1 MNRFSA
7 TKRSKGNESDFL
19 HVKTQ
24 RFVIHEIPRLL

>member
-7 TKRSKGNESDFL
+7 KKCSKGNKSDFL

-24 RFVIHEIPRLL
+24 RFVLHEIPRLL